1 MSQLCDTVLPSLSR
15 FRGPHVSGTGRP
27 GFCGL
32 TVLQAPLFELLLCR
46 MTVFGVFRVLTG
58 AMHWSGAWSLGSP
71 SVPMSCQ
78 ANQSG
83 APHSEAGTVARLE
96 ATRSSGRARAIAS
109 SNTGPRGLNMVS
121 STRCCSVFLVSI
133 LSMGE
138 CSLGNL
144 GPQNRLKSVVIA
156 MLAVVV
162 AQAFELCTRA

>member
-1 MSQLCDTVLPSLSR
+1 
-15 FRGPHVSGTGRP
+15 
-27 GFCGL
+27 
-32 TVLQAPLFELLLCR
+32 
-46 MTVFGVFRVLTG
+46 
-58 AMHWSGAWSLGSP
+58 
-71 SVPMSCQ
+71 MSCQ

-83 APHSEAGTVARLE
+83 ASHSEAGAVARLE

-109 SNTGPRGLNMVS
+109 SNTGPRGLNMVFQ
-121 STRCCSVFLVSI
+121 RDVFRFSLVSI